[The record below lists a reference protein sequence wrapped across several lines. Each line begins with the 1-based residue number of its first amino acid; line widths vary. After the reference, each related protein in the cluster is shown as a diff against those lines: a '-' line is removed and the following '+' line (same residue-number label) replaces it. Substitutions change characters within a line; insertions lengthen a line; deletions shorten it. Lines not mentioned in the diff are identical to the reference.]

1 MSVCKKTISFVVRP
15 AAIMAGFFLLSFG
28 IITPIQAQFKL
39 GLRAGI
45 NLSDVVGPTE
55 KDDAGAKLENQ
66 ALRTRIAVAFT
77 ARWKATDRF
86 GMFADLA
93 FVQKGGYYSYEGQS
107 YLRFPELNQQ
117 LFIGHNRLMAI
128 NVTNG
133 YLEVP
138 ISAYYEIVNDK
149 LLIEGGFTAGVL
161 INSRGLGV
169 LKYTDAASPDD
180 IIEYDLDYRYGKDK
194 AGAVSTSTNTTI
206 TTRTG
211 RVGGTTIA
219 HPSSVGAYYFNPVKS
234 GNFYNVFDLSI
245 NAGFS
250 YFLSD
255 GLRFG
260 AKFQYSLL
268 DITNNNYDY
277 SLYKLDANNSPI
289 KRNDVDRNIGVQVF
303 IGLQF

>member
-1 MSVCKKTISFVVRP
+1 MFLCKKSISFVVRP

-28 IITPIQAQFKL
+28 IITPIQAQFKF

-45 NLSDVVGPTE
+45 NLANVVGPMET
-55 KDDAGAKLENQ
+55 DDAGTKIENQ
-66 ALRTRIAVAFT
+66 ALRTRIAVGLT

-86 GMFADLA
+86 GMFAELA
-93 FVQKGGYYSYEGQS
+93 FVQKGGYYRYEGQS
-107 YLRFPELNQQ
+107 YMRFPELNQQ
-117 LFIGHNRLMAI
+117 LFVGHNRLMALNI
-128 NVTNG
+128 TNG

-138 ISAYYEIVNDK
+138 ISAYYEVVNDK
-149 LLIEGGFTAGVL
+149 LLIEGGITAGFL

-169 LKYTDAASPDD
+169 LKYIDAASPDD
-180 IIEYDLDYRYGKDK
+180 IIEYDLDYRYSSDK
-194 AGAVSTSTNTTI
+194 AGGVSTASNTTVS
-206 TTRTG
+206 TRTG
-211 RVGGTTIA
+211 RIGGTTIA
-219 HPSSVGAYYFNPVKS
+219 HPSSIGAYYFNTVKA
-234 GNFYNVFDLSI
+234 GTAYNVFDLSV

-277 SLYKLDANNSPI
+277 SLYKLDANNEPI
-289 KRNDVDRNIGVQVF
+289 KRNDIDRNIGVQVF